1 MKIIHLELFLL
12 SLNFSAITNEDCL
25 FQVEFNLPSGGDAN
39 LIDKQF
45 VVRLT
50 DSHKTLK
57 LILVSPRRIP
67 EFKPPDNDE
76 TFDLK
81 KLEVF
86 IPFGGAA
93 GGMFL
98 FFLAILIYGYKT
110 RPKDS
115 YHRDRDNELHF
126 RHILFVVWFVGVRLV
141 KSFLLTLTALCV
153 ILTAIHHTNI
163 KTLEKYKTFHEQ
175 QAKLEEKFL
184 QEMDK
189 HKAQEIDRQW
199 SLLSEGKAA
208 CEKNLKALNVVL
220 EKHFREMRERQEE
233 EMKRK
238 SILYAAE
245 DRIKK
250 QFSASKAKF
259 EKERKRLNERLEA
272 YSNEINTRISQIQAK
287 IEKSFWL
294 KVAKGLYK
302 SLDGLSRAFGGGG
315 IKKPFIEWVG
325 LSVNFP
331 SVKAKLPSFDDI
343 FQTFDSEPPIA
354 PKRAQDINLTMWQR
368 KTQISAKVNIQQVS
382 APNVNISRNL
392 RIERAE
398 ELLALEWIVQL
409 YRNGIFI
416 SVLIVFDVLWFVY
429 RHCRT
434 YQLAIVLLHGFPK
447 VFKLEEIQKKEEKKE
462 AKKKRK
468 EEKARINK
476 RKNEA
481 RGNEKETKVDEFNMK
496 NPNLEDSSRPPRFID
511 SSQESLLDQSQDSL
525 LNARSDQPDKE
536 ITLQES
542 KSKRAT
548 RLGLKG
554 LDNLNKV
561 FLKFLVKL
569 KQLNYK
575 VSNSY
580 RCIYIIIII
589 LSVVL

>member
-1 MKIIHLELFLL
+1 M
-12 SLNFSAITNEDCL
+12 
-25 FQVEFNLPSGGDAN
+25 
-39 LIDKQF
+39 IDKQF

-50 DSHKTLK
+50 DSRKTLK

-126 RHILFVVWFVGVRLV
+126 RNILFVVWFVGVRLV
-141 KSFLLTLTALCV
+141 KSFLLTLTALFV

-199 SLLSEGKAA
+199 SLLSQGKAA
-208 CEKNLKALNVVL
+208 CEKNLKALNVIL

-294 KVAKGLYK
+294 
-302 SLDGLSRAFGGGG
+302 
-315 IKKPFIEWVG
+315 
-325 LSVNFP
+325 
-331 SVKAKLPSFDDI
+331 
-343 FQTFDSEPPIA
+343 
-354 PKRAQDINLTMWQR
+354 
-368 KTQISAKVNIQQVS
+368 
-382 APNVNISRNL
+382 
-392 RIERAE
+392 
-398 ELLALEWIVQL
+398 
-409 YRNGIFI
+409 
-416 SVLIVFDVLWFVY
+416 
-429 RHCRT
+429 
-434 YQLAIVLLHGFPK
+434 
-447 VFKLEEIQKKEEKKE
+447 
-462 AKKKRK
+462 
-468 EEKARINK
+468 
-476 RKNEA
+476 
-481 RGNEKETKVDEFNMK
+481 
-496 NPNLEDSSRPPRFID
+496 
-511 SSQESLLDQSQDSL
+511 
-525 LNARSDQPDKE
+525 
-536 ITLQES
+536 
-542 KSKRAT
+542 
-548 RLGLKG
+548 
-554 LDNLNKV
+554 
-561 FLKFLVKL
+561 
-569 KQLNYK
+569 
-575 VSNSY
+575 
-580 RCIYIIIII
+580 
-589 LSVVL
+589 